1 MSVRNI
7 DGYTRIQGKT
17 ASLATAKLAIFA
29 TDILWESCSKLNFEQ
44 LSHTM
49 SIVNVAILAGARENM
64 SIATDYEKMFF
75 SLNNVDLCINNQNS
89 LLVPKSPPG
98 DPISPDYFSVQ
109 AFKHL
114 KFFLISQIQT
124 VCSEKAI
131 NSKEN

>member
-7 DGYTRIQGKT
+7 NRYTRIQGKT

-49 SIVNVAILAGARENM
+49 SIVNVAILAVARKNM

-75 SLNNVDLCINNQNS
+75 SLNNVDLYINNQNS

-98 DPISPDYFSVQ
+98 DPISPDYQ
-109 AFKHL
+109 QL
-114 KFFLISQIQT
+114 
-124 VCSEKAI
+124 
-131 NSKEN
+131 